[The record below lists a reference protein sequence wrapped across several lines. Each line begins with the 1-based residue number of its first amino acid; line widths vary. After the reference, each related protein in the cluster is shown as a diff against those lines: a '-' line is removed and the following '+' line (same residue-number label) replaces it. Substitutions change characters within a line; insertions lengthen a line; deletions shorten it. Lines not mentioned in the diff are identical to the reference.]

1 MSFEFEWDD
10 AKAKA
15 NLKKHG
21 VAFDEVLSVFGDPSA
36 RIFDDPDHS
45 EDEPREIAIGF
56 STKPRL
62 LLVGFTGRSG
72 RVRLIH
78 ARAQRRSLSDNA
90 MKKTSSRSRKQSRSN
105 RLRTEYEFN
114 YSRSRPNRFASR
126 LGPQTV
132 AVVLEPDVAQ
142 VFDSSRAVNK
152 LLRSVIAAAPTTDQT
167 HRGSRRKAG

>member
-21 VAFDEVLSVFGDPSA
+21 VSFAEALTVFVDPLA

-45 EDEPREIAIGF
+45 ENEVREIIVGY

-62 LLVGFTGRSG
+62 LVVGFTERSR

-78 ARAQRRSLSDNA
+78 AR
-90 MKKTSSRSRKQSRSN
+90 
-105 RLRTEYEFN
+105 
-114 YSRSRPNRFASR
+114 
-126 LGPQTV
+126 
-132 AVVLEPDVAQ
+132 
-142 VFDSSRAVNK
+142 RATKPEQKRHEENVTPK
-152 LLRSVIAAAPTTDQT
+152 
-167 HRGSRRKAG
+167 

>member
-21 VAFDEVLSVFGDPSA
+21 VPFVEALSVFVDPLA

-45 EDEPREIAIGF
+45 ETEVREIIVGY

-62 LLVGFTGRSG
+62 LVVGFTERSG

-78 ARAQRRSLSDNA
+78 ARPATKAEQKRHEENA
-90 MKKTSSRSRKQSRSN
+90 KPK
-105 RLRTEYEFN
+105 
-114 YSRSRPNRFASR
+114 
-126 LGPQTV
+126 
-132 AVVLEPDVAQ
+132 
-142 VFDSSRAVNK
+142 
-152 LLRSVIAAAPTTDQT
+152 
-167 HRGSRRKAG
+167 

>member
-21 VAFDEVLSVFGDPSA
+21 VPFVEALTVFVDPLA

-45 EDEPREIAIGF
+45 ETEVREIIVGY

-62 LLVGFTGRSG
+62 LVVGFTERSG

-78 ARAQRRSLSDNA
+78 ARPATKAEQNRHEENA
-90 MKKTSSRSRKQSRSN
+90 KPK
-105 RLRTEYEFN
+105 
-114 YSRSRPNRFASR
+114 
-126 LGPQTV
+126 
-132 AVVLEPDVAQ
+132 
-142 VFDSSRAVNK
+142 
-152 LLRSVIAAAPTTDQT
+152 
-167 HRGSRRKAG
+167 

>member
-21 VAFDEVLSVFGDPSA
+21 VPFAEALTVFVDPLA

-45 EDEPREIAIGF
+45 ETEVREIIVGY

-62 LLVGFTGRSG
+62 LVVGFTERSG

-78 ARAQRRSLSDNA
+78 ARPATKAEQKRHEENA
-90 MKKTSSRSRKQSRSN
+90 KPK
-105 RLRTEYEFN
+105 
-114 YSRSRPNRFASR
+114 
-126 LGPQTV
+126 
-132 AVVLEPDVAQ
+132 
-142 VFDSSRAVNK
+142 
-152 LLRSVIAAAPTTDQT
+152 
-167 HRGSRRKAG
+167 